1 MKMLMPILSATAL
14 ALLSAPAAAVVVL
27 YDQSFE
33 APNGFVNDGGDVNIY
48 KTVNQLYGNQPAGFL
63 FAQTNT
69 VETLLVGG
77 TQAWAAAQG
86 GSGGFKDPSGV
97 GGSYV
102 LGMLSTVQ
110 NDLLGL
116 SFDVGSYKFL
126 NFRLNVSSIDLDRWG
141 GPFVPQGGAAPSF
154 RFSLFDNPG
163 GAVGVGAGTALDSVE
178 VTGKVAPN
186 KWTFDWSEFTV
197 ALDATGNTNGN
208 VTLQVDLLSG
218 GYAAMDNFRIAAA
231 DTSGDVGD
239 PTNPVPEPYTL
250 ALLGIGL
257 AAIRLGRARRG
268 RARWHGS
275 AYENMSS

>member
-1 MKMLMPILSATAL
+1 MDMLRPILSATAL
-14 ALLSAPAAAVVVL
+14 ALLAAPAAAAVVL

-33 APNGFVNDGGDVNIY
+33 SPTGFANDGGDVNIFR
-48 KTVNQLYGNQPAGFL
+48 TVNQLYSNQPAGFS

-86 GSGGFKDPSGV
+86 GSGGFKDPTGV
-97 GGSYV
+97 AGRHV
-102 LGMLSTVQ
+102 LGMLSDVQ

-163 GAVGVGAGTALDSVE
+163 GAVGVGGGTVLDFVD

-186 KWTFDWSEFTV
+186 RWTFDWSEFTV

-208 VTLQVDLLSG
+208 VILQVDLLSG

-239 PTNPVPEPYTL
+239 PTNPVPEPYML

-257 AAIRLGRARRG
+257 CALRLGSVRRG
-268 RARWHGS
+268 
-275 AYENMSS
+275 